1 MALELKATKH
11 NYYSSES
18 NYYVGGRE
26 NYGRNDYDSWEMFK
40 EDWLFSDG
48 TIDDDLNHL
57 FRFDILESEENPGNF
72 TLWLFFILQRKG
84 IYRPVHINTITEAD
98 LPEIEEFLSKRW
110 EYMKSQWEEFSK
122 EVEV

>member
-1 MALELKATKH
+1 MALELKVTRH

-18 NYYVGGRE
+18 NYYVGGCE

-40 EDWLFSDG
+40 KDWLFPDG

-122 EVEV
+122 EV